1 MLDYFFLKI
10 ILFMRYGDTIVKP
23 GNPQMAIW
31 YMRISRWISKAT
43 NTHSEYVIIIA
54 FPMQQR
60 LLERAS
66 MLFYTY
72 NGIICRI
79 NYEKEK
85 IEITGIRKEARK
97 TFVASRLRCQLN
109 LPSPS
114 KRVAVPRT
122 PEKQVC
128 VLRIQSGTAGN
139 WINLIPILQNLVTDL
154 N

>member
-1 MLDYFFLKI
+1 MLVYFFLKI
-10 ILFMRYGDTIVKP
+10 ILFMRYGDNIVKP

-31 YMRISRWISKAT
+31 SMRISRWISKAT

-54 FPMQQR
+54 FPIQQR

-66 MLFYTY
+66 MLSYTY
-72 NGIICRI
+72 NGSICRI

-85 IEITGIRKEARK
+85 MEITVIRKEARK

-114 KRVAVPRT
+114 KRVAVQRT
-122 PEKQVC
+122 PE
-128 VLRIQSGTAGN
+128 
-139 WINLIPILQNLVTDL
+139 
-154 N
+154 